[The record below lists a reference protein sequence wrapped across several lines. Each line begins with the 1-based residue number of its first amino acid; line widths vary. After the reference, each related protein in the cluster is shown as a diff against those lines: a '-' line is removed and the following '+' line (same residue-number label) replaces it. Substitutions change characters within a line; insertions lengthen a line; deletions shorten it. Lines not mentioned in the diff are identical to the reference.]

1 MSELCPPPQILT
13 LKSYLQYL
21 NVFGD
26 SAFQGRIRWA
36 LIQHDCGPYRKRL
49 GHRHSYKGKT
59 PPGHSGKMDLCKPRR
74 EAWKE
79 IRLADKLQLDLG
91 LPSLQ
96 K

>member
-1 MSELCPPPQILT
+1 M
-13 LKSYLQYL
+13 YLEI
-21 NVFGD
+21 VPFKEV
-26 SAFQGRIRWA
+26 QGSIRWA

-74 EAWKE
+74 EAWTK

-91 LPSLQ
+91 LPCFQ